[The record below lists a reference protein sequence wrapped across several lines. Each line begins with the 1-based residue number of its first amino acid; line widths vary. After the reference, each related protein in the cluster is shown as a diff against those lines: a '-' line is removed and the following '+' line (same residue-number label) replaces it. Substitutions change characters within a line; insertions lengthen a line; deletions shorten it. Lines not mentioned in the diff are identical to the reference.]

1 MELAKFYPPYSEATA
16 EFLKCVKFDNDLHPE
31 IRYQQIRR
39 FPELVNRCR
48 IYEDDSKAQS
58 AHYKGLSERRGN
70 HNLNCGKPYSALADK
85 GK

>member
-31 IRYQQIRR
+31 IRYQQIKR
-39 FPELVNRCR
+39 FTEMVNKCR
-48 IYEDDSKAQS
+48 IYEDDSKARPT
-58 AHYKGLSERRGN
+58 HYKGLSERRRKQ
-70 HNLNCGKPYSALADK
+70 NLNRGKPYSAPADK